1 MNTQTD
7 TALEPE
13 LVDEL
18 ILQQM
23 IKDTC
28 AEIMPT
34 LIEHYIEE
42 SRERVEK
49 ILQAL
54 SNQDKEMME
63 FEVHT
68 LGSSALALGN
78 RTLSRHARTI
88 EKHCVEGDTNLAF
101 ELCQSLPELAEQ
113 SFLALSQRKEQ
124 GFEDEAGRER
134 I

>member
-7 TALEPE
+7 TTLEQE

-34 LIEHYIEE
+34 LIDHYIEE

-49 ILQAL
+49 SSKRSMSKIRKLWSLKSTRLVARHSPSETGL
-54 SNQDKEMME
+54 YR
-63 FEVHT
+63 VT
-68 LGSSALALGN
+68 LVPSKN
-78 RTLSRHARTI
+78 T
-88 EKHCVEGDTNLAF
+88 V
-101 ELCQSLPELAEQ
+101 
-113 SFLALSQRKEQ
+113 
-124 GFEDEAGRER
+124 
-134 I
+134 

>member
-1 MNTQTD
+1 MNTQTG

-49 ILQAL
+49 IQQAL

-78 RTLSRHARTI
+78 RLLSRHARTI
-88 EKHCVEGDTNLAF
+88 EKHCVEGNTDLAF
-101 ELCQSLPELAEQ
+101 ELCQSLAELAEQ

-124 GFEDEAGRER
+124 GFED
-134 I
+134 

>member
-1 MNTQTD
+1 MNNHTD
-7 TALEPE
+7 VAVEPE

-34 LIEHYIEE
+34 LIEHYIDE

-49 ILQAL
+49 IKQAL
-54 SNQDKEMME
+54 ETRNINTLE

-88 EKHCVEGDTNLAF
+88 EKHCVEGETQQALL
-101 ELCQSLPELAEQ
+101 LCQSLPQLAEN
-113 SFLALSQRKEQ
+113 SFIALNQRKEQ
-124 GFEDEAGRER
+124 GFED
-134 I
+134 

>member
-7 TALEPE
+7 TTLEQE

-34 LIEHYIEE
+34 LIDHYIEE

-49 ILQAL
+49 IQQAL
-54 SNQDKEMME
+54 NEQDKEIME

-78 RTLSRHARTI
+78 RTLSRHARSI
-88 EKHCVEGDTNLAF
+88 EKHCVEGDIKRAF
-101 ELCQSLPELAEQ
+101 ELCQSLPALAEQ
-113 SFLALSQRKEQ
+113 SFIALTQRKEQ
-124 GFEDEAGRER
+124 GFED
-134 I
+134 

>member
-1 MNTQTD
+1 MNNHTD
-7 TALEPE
+7 VAVEPE

-42 SRERVEK
+42 SRERIEK
-49 ILQAL
+49 IKQAL
-54 SNQDKEMME
+54 ETCNINTLE

-88 EKHCVEGDTNLAF
+88 EKHCVEGETQQALL
-101 ELCQSLPELAEQ
+101 LCQSLPQLAEN
-113 SFLALSQRKEQ
+113 SFIALNQRKEQ
-124 GFEDEAGRER
+124 GFED
-134 I
+134 

>member
-1 MNTQTD
+1 IEQ
-7 TALEPE
+7 E

-28 AEIMPT
+28 AEIIPT

-42 SRERVEK
+42 SRERMQK
-49 ILQAL
+49 IERAL
-54 SNQDKEMME
+54 SEHDLEKLE

-78 RTLSRHARTI
+78 RPLSRQARSI
-88 EKHCVEGDTNLAF
+88 EKHCVEGKTQQAL
-101 ELCQSLPELAEQ
+101 ELCAALPLLAER
-113 SFLALSQRKEQ
+113 SFEALNLRKAQ
-124 GFEDEAGRER
+124 GFE
-134 I
+134 

>member
-1 MNTQTD
+1 MSNYTNV
-7 TALEPE
+7 AIEPE

-49 ILQAL
+49 IKQAL
-54 SNQDKEMME
+54 ETSNIDTLE

-78 RTLSRHARTI
+78 RPLSRHARTI
-88 EKHCVEGDTNLAF
+88 EKHCVEGETQQALL
-101 ELCQSLPELAEQ
+101 LCQSLPELAEN
-113 SFLALSQRKEQ
+113 SFVALNQRKEQ
-124 GFEDEAGRER
+124 GFED
-134 I
+134 

>member
-7 TALEPE
+7 ATLEQE

-42 SRERVEK
+42 SRERVKK
-49 ILQAL
+49 IQQAL
-54 SNQDKEMME
+54 NSQDKDVME

-68 LGSSALALGN
+68 LGSS
-78 RTLSRHARTI
+78 
-88 EKHCVEGDTNLAF
+88 
-101 ELCQSLPELAEQ
+101 
-113 SFLALSQRKEQ
+113 
-124 GFEDEAGRER
+124 
-134 I
+134 

>member
-124 GFEDEAGRER
+124 GFED
-134 I
+134 

>member
-1 MNTQTD
+1 MSNYTNS
-7 TALEPE
+7 AIEPE

-49 ILQAL
+49 IKQAL
-54 SNQDKEMME
+54 ETSNIDTLE

-78 RTLSRHARTI
+78 RPLSRHARTI
-88 EKHCVEGDTNLAF
+88 EKHCVEGETQQALL
-101 ELCQSLPELAEQ
+101 LCQSLPELAEN
-113 SFLALSQRKEQ
+113 SFVALNQRKEQ
-124 GFEDEAGRER
+124 GFED
-134 I
+134 

>member
-1 MNTQTD
+1 M
-7 TALEPE
+7 
-13 LVDEL
+13 VDEL

-49 ILQAL
+49 IQQAL

-78 RTLSRHARTI
+78 RPLSRHARTI
-88 EKHCVEGDTNLAF
+88 EKHCVEGNTDLAF

-124 GFEDEAGRER
+124 GFED
-134 I
+134 

>member
-1 MNTQTD
+1 MNSD
-7 TALEPE
+7 TAQHIEQE

-28 AEIMPT
+28 AEIIPT

-42 SRERVEK
+42 SRERMQK
-49 ILQAL
+49 IERAL
-54 SNQDKEMME
+54 SEHDLEKLE

-78 RTLSRHARTI
+78 RPLSRQARSI
-88 EKHCVEGDTNLAF
+88 EKHYVEGKTQQAL
-101 ELCQSLPELAEQ
+101 ELCAALPLLAER
-113 SFLALSQRKEQ
+113 SFEALNLRKAQ
-124 GFEDEAGRER
+124 GFE
-134 I
+134 

>member
-1 MNTQTD
+1 MNNQTD
-7 TALEPE
+7 MALGPE

-28 AEIMPT
+28 AEIMPM

-49 ILQAL
+49 IKHAL
-54 SNQDKEMME
+54 ETGNIETLE

-78 RTLSRHARTI
+78 RTLSRHARSI
-88 EKHCVEGDTNLAF
+88 EKHCVEGQTQQALL
-101 ELCQSLPELAEQ
+101 LCQSLPELAED
-113 SFLALSQRKEQ
+113 SFVALNKRKEQ
-124 GFEDEAGRER
+124 GFED
-134 I
+134 